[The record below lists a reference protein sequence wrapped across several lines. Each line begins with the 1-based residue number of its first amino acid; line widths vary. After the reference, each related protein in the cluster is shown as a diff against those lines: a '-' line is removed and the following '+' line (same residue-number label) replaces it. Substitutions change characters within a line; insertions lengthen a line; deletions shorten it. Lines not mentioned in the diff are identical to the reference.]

1 MCMLQIHTRCDD
13 KFIEVSP
20 DEKENAELFVEDL
33 ASHVLLDLFGEVS
46 IDDVTIKFSSDSSKS
61 MRYCAISIYAQCP
74 CQSPRSREYM
84 KTKVEHNIT
93 SILRELFVTVQ
104 VDNIVLRPSQRECEC
119 EAALL

>member
-1 MCMLQIHTRCDD
+1 MLQIHTRCDD

-20 DEKENAELFVEDL
+20 DEKENAELFVEDM

-46 IDDVTIKFSSDSSKS
+46 IDDVTIKFSSERSN
-61 MRYCAISIYAQCP
+61 RCAIFISAHCP

-84 KTKVEHNIT
+84 KSEVKHNIA

-104 VDNIVLRPSQRECEC
+104 VDNVVLGPSQRGCKC